1 MIDIQCPVDR
11 VQHCSYGLSVCDA
24 CQLQFQRLHHLQWR
38 SAARRRLDV
47 PQDDAINIVEDVIA
61 EGGACGGEHG
71 LVCHEAP
78 PACGDHEV
86 AEHRLR
92 PHRLHALQKAVRLA
106 RHLEAHGARAR
117 GTLPQ
122 HGAAAVAAAA
132 ADAAAAAAATRV
144 GVIQQGAHR
153 LRPLRGIQLQLQ
165 RLRRRRQQRARR
177 PEPDEAAS
185 GEAFPKGRTSACE
198 KHLMSKQGLSAHD
211 ERHVAEQPFLA
222 QRPQL
227 ADEVGGPLSALDG
240 LEGRVSRR
248 AVSRRSRRARARP
261 GGRQR

>member
-1 MIDIQCPVDR
+1 MLDIQCPVDR
-11 VQHCSYGLSVCDA
+11 VQHCSYGLSMCDA
-24 CQLQFQRLHHLQWR
+24 CQLQFQRLHHLQWLG
-38 SAARRRLDV
+38 ATRRRPDV
-47 PQDDAINIVEDVIA
+47 PQDDAISIVEDVIA

-71 LVCHEAP
+71 LVRHEAP

-86 AEHRLR
+86 AEQRLC
-92 PHRLHALQKAVRLA
+92 PHSLHALQEAVSLA

-132 ADAAAAAAATRV
+132 ADAAAAAATRV

-165 RLRRRRQQRARR
+165 RLRRRRKQRTRR

-185 GEAFPKGRTSACE
+185 GEAFPKGRTSARE

-211 ERHVAEQPFLA
+211 EGHVAEQPFLA
-222 QRPQL
+222 QSPQL
-227 ADEVGGPLSALDG
+227 ADEVRGPLSALDG

-248 AVSRRSRRARARP
+248 AASRRSRRARARP
-261 GGRQR
+261 GGRQH